1 MDLTREFIEKI
12 EEMAEVELIDVGGV
26 QYSSKEL
33 SRIDPPKPFYIKTKT
48 LTSIVD
54 FIGANIDE
62 LDIGKMIIHVVD
74 HRTVLVMSALDSIC
88 RDREYFIQAQ
98 AEPPEI
104 RLNNFTDRE
113 SFNIMLQSR
122 FADVADRSDV
132 LRSIGK
138 MRYEN
143 EVKMEDDGI
152 TQTVAS
158 KAGVALVR
166 EDQIPNP
173 VRLAPF
179 RTFSEIEQPIS
190 PFILRVDDKCN
201 VGLFEADGG
210 AWKNKAMQSIK
221 DYLEFELGEEYTIIA

>member
-1 MDLTREFIEKI
+1 MIDRSFLEKI
-12 EEMAEVELIDVGGV
+12 EEMATVELVEVGNI
-26 QYSSKEL
+26 QYATKEL
-33 SRIDPPKPFYIKTKT
+33 WRVDNPKPAKVKVKS
-48 LTSIVD
+48 LTGIVD
-54 FIGANIDE
+54 YLKANVDDLIIDG
-62 LDIGKMIIHVVD
+62 IIIHVED
-74 HRTVLVMSALDSIC
+74 HVTVWVMSGLEQDH
-88 RDREYFIQAQ
+88 RDREFYLMAR

-104 RLNNFTDRE
+104 RLNNFIDRE

-122 FADVADRSDV
+122 FADVADRADV

-143 EVKMEDDGI
+143 EVKMEDDGV

-221 DYLEFELGEEYTIIA
+221 NYLEFELGEGYTIIA

>member
-1 MDLTREFIEKI
+1 MIDRSFLEKI
-12 EEMAEVELIDVGGV
+12 EEMADVELIEVRNI
-26 QYSSKEL
+26 QYATKEL
-33 SRIDPPKPFYIKTKT
+33 WRVDNPKPAKVKVKS
-48 LTSIVD
+48 LTGIVD
-54 FIGANIDE
+54 YLKANVDDLIIDG
-62 LDIGKMIIHVVD
+62 IIIHVED
-74 HRTVLVMSALDSIC
+74 HATVWVMSGLEKDH
-88 RDREYFIQAQ
+88 RDREFYLMAK

-104 RLNNFTDRE
+104 RLNTFTDRE

-122 FADVADRSDV
+122 FADVADRADV

-221 DYLEFELGEEYTIIA
+221 NYLEFELGEGYTIIA

>member
-1 MDLTREFIEKI
+1 MIDRSFIEKI
-12 EEMAEVELIDVGGV
+12 EEMADVELVEVGNI
-26 QYSSKEL
+26 QYATKEL
-33 SRIDPPKPFYIKTKT
+33 WRVDNPKPAKVKVKS
-48 LTSIVD
+48 LTAIID
-54 FIGANIDE
+54 YLKANIDD
-62 LDIGKMIIHVVD
+62 LSIKGIIIHVED
-74 HRTVLVMSALDSIC
+74 HETVWVMSRLHRNH
-88 RDREYFIQAQ
+88 RDREFYLVAK
-98 AEPPEI
+98 ADTPEI

-122 FADVADRSDV
+122 FADVADRADV

-221 DYLEFELGEEYTIIA
+221 NYLEFELGEGYTIIA

>member
-12 EEMAEVELIDVGGV
+12 EEMATVELIEVGGV
-26 QYSSKEL
+26 QYSTQEL
-33 SRIDPPKPFYIKTKT
+33 SRINPPKPNFIQVNS
-48 LTSIVD
+48 LTAIID
-54 FIGANIDE
+54 FLGANVDK
-62 LDIGKMIIHVVD
+62 LDADKIIIHVD
-74 HRTVLVMSALDSIC
+74 NHQTVRILSALDLVYRS
-88 RDREYFIQAQ
+88 REFYVLAE

-113 SFNIMLQSR
+113 SFNIMLQAR
-122 FADVADRSDV
+122 FADVADRADV

-221 DYLEFELGEEYTIIA
+221 DFLEFELGESYTIIA

>member
-1 MDLTREFIEKI
+1 MIDRSFIEKI
-12 EEMAEVELIDVGGV
+12 EEMADVELVEVGNI
-26 QYSSKEL
+26 QYATKEL
-33 SRIDPPKPFYIKTKT
+33 WRVTNPKPAKVKVKS
-48 LTSIVD
+48 LTGIVD
-54 FIGANIDE
+54 YLKANVDDLSMEGI
-62 LDIGKMIIHVVD
+62 IIHVED
-74 HRTVLVMSALDSIC
+74 HVTVWVMSGLEQDH
-88 RDREYFIQAQ
+88 RDREFYLVSK
-98 AEPPEI
+98 AEPPEV

-122 FADVADRSDV
+122 FADVADRADV

-221 DYLEFELGEEYTIIA
+221 NYLEFELGEGYTIIA

>member
-1 MDLTREFIEKI
+1 MIDKSFIEKI
-12 EEMAEVELIDVGGV
+12 EDMAEVELLEVGNI
-26 QYSSKEL
+26 QYATKEL
-33 SRIDPPKPFYIKTKT
+33 WKVDNPKPAKVKVKSLTAIIDY
-48 LTSIVD
+48 LTSNVD
-54 FIGANIDE
+54 DLSMEGI
-62 LDIGKMIIHVVD
+62 IIHVED
-74 HRTVLVMSALDSIC
+74 HETVWVMSRLHSNH
-88 RDREYFIQAQ
+88 REREFYMVAK

-104 RLNNFTDRE
+104 RLNSFTDRE
-113 SFNIMLQSR
+113 SFNIILQSR
-122 FADVADRSDV
+122 FADVADRADV
-132 LRSIGK
+132 LRSIAK

-221 DYLEFELGEEYTIIA
+221 NYLEFELGQEYTIIA

>member
-1 MDLTREFIEKI
+1 MIDRSFIEKI
-12 EEMAEVELIDVGGV
+12 EEMADVELIEVGGV

-33 SRIDPPKPFYIKTKT
+33 LRIDPPKPNFIQVQS
-48 LTSIVD
+48 LTAIID
-54 FIGANIDE
+54 FLGANVDK
-62 LDIGKMIIHVVD
+62 LDADKLIIHVAD
-74 HRTVLVMSALDSIC
+74 HQTVRILSALDLVYRS
-88 RDREYFIQAQ
+88 REFYVLAK

-122 FADVADRSDV
+122 FADVADRADV

-173 VRLAPF
+173 VKLAPF

-221 DYLEFELGEEYTIIA
+221 NYLEFELGDGYTIIA

>member
-1 MDLTREFIEKI
+1 MIDRSFLEKI
-12 EEMAEVELIDVGGV
+12 EEMADVKLIEIEGV
-26 QYSSKEL
+26 QYSTKEL
-33 SRIDPPKPFYIKTKT
+33 SRINPPKPNFIQVQS
-48 LTSIVD
+48 LTAIIDFLRANVD
-54 FIGANIDE
+54 KLEA
-62 LDIGKMIIHVVD
+62 GKLIIHVDD
-74 HRTVLVMSALDSIC
+74 HQTVRILSALDSVYKS
-88 RDREYFIQAQ
+88 REIYIFAE

-122 FADVADRSDV
+122 FADVADRADV
-132 LRSIGK
+132 LRSIAK

-221 DYLEFELGEEYTIIA
+221 NYLEFELGEGYTIIA

>member
-1 MDLTREFIEKI
+1 MIDRSFLEKI
-12 EEMAEVELIDVGGV
+12 EEMAEVELLEVGNI
-26 QYSSKEL
+26 QYATKEL
-33 SRIDPPKPFYIKTKT
+33 WRVDPPKPAKVKVRS
-48 LTSIVD
+48 LTGIIDYLRANVD
-54 FIGANIDE
+54 DLIMKGI
-62 LDIGKMIIHVVD
+62 IIHVED
-74 HRTVLVMSALDSIC
+74 HQTVWIMSSLEQDH
-88 RDREYFIQAQ
+88 RDREFYLVAK

-104 RLNNFTDRE
+104 RLNNFIDRE

-210 AWKNKAMQSIK
+210 AWKNKAMQLIK
-221 DYLEFELGEEYTIIA
+221 DYLEFELGEGYTIIA

>member
-12 EEMAEVELIDVGGV
+12 EEMAVTELIDIEGV
-26 QYSSKEL
+26 QYSTKHL
-33 SRIDPPKPFYIKTKT
+33 HQINPPKPESIKTKS
-48 LTSIVD
+48 LTAIID
-54 FIGANIDE
+54 FIGANIDK
-62 LDIGKMIIHVVD
+62 LDPEKIIIQVID
-74 HRTVLVMSALDSIC
+74 HESVRIMSALDFVY
-88 RDREYFIQAQ
+88 RDREYYIWAQ
-98 AEPPEI
+98 ANPPEI

-113 SFNIMLQSR
+113 SFNIMLQAR
-122 FADVADRSDV
+122 FADIADRADV

-173 VRLAPF
+173 VKLAPF

-221 DYLEFELGEEYTIIA
+221 NYLEFELGESYTIIA

>member
-1 MDLTREFIEKI
+1 MIDRSFLEKI
-12 EEMAEVELIDVGGV
+12 EEMADVELIEVGNI
-26 QYSSKEL
+26 QYATKEL
-33 SRIDPPKPFYIKTKT
+33 WRVNNPKPAKVKVKS
-48 LTSIVD
+48 LTGIVD
-54 FIGANIDE
+54 YLKANVDDLNMEGI
-62 LDIGKMIIHVVD
+62 IIHVED
-74 HRTVLVMSALDSIC
+74 HVTVWVMSELEQDH
-88 RDREYFIQAQ
+88 RDREFYLVAK

-122 FADVADRSDV
+122 FADVADRADV
-132 LRSIGK
+132 LRSIAK

-221 DYLEFELGEEYTIIA
+221 NYLEFELGEGYTIIA

>member
-1 MDLTREFIEKI
+1 
-12 EEMAEVELIDVGGV
+12 
-26 QYSSKEL
+26 
-33 SRIDPPKPFYIKTKT
+33 
-48 LTSIVD
+48 
-54 FIGANIDE
+54 
-62 LDIGKMIIHVVD
+62 
-74 HRTVLVMSALDSIC
+74 
-88 RDREYFIQAQ
+88 
-98 AEPPEI
+98 
-104 RLNNFTDRE
+104 
-113 SFNIMLQSR
+113 MLQAR
-122 FADVADRSDV
+122 FADVADRADV

-143 EVKMEDDGI
+143 EVKMEDDGV

-179 RTFSEIEQPIS
+179 RTFTEIEQPIS

-210 AWKNKAMQSIK
+210 GVRLSI
-221 DYLEFELGEEYTIIA
+221 

>member
-1 MDLTREFIEKI
+1 MIDRSFIEKI
-12 EEMAEVELIDVGGV
+12 EQMADVELIEVGGV

-33 SRIDPPKPFYIKTKT
+33 SQIVPPKPNYINVKS
-48 LTSIVD
+48 LTAIID
-54 FIGANIDE
+54 FINANVDE
-62 LDIGKMIIHVVD
+62 LEAGKLIIHVVD
-74 HRTVLVMSALDSIC
+74 HETVKIISALDRIY
-88 RDREYFIQAQ
+88 RAREYYIWAQ

-122 FADVADRSDV
+122 FADVADRADV

-221 DYLEFELGEEYTIIA
+221 DYLEFELGEGYTIIA

>member
-1 MDLTREFIEKI
+1 MIDRSFIEKI
-12 EEMAEVELIDVGGV
+12 EQMAEVEGLEFGGV
-26 QYSSKEL
+26 DYTSKEVFK
-33 SRIDPPKPFYIKTKT
+33 IKPPLASHLNVTS
-48 LTSIVD
+48 LTSVVD
-54 FIGANIDE
+54 YLKANVDCLPLDE
-62 LDIGKMIIHVVD
+62 LIIRVD
-74 HRTVLVMSALDSIC
+74 NFKSVTIFSKLDDVHRV
-88 RDREYFIQAQ
+88 RELYINAI

-122 FADVADRSDV
+122 FADVADRADV
-132 LRSIGK
+132 LCSIGK

-221 DYLEFELGEEYTIIA
+221 NYLEFELGDGYTIIA

>member
-1 MDLTREFIEKI
+1 MIDRSFLEKI
-12 EEMAEVELIDVGGV
+12 EEMADVELIEVGNI
-26 QYSSKEL
+26 QYATKEL
-33 SRIDPPKPFYIKTKT
+33 WRVDNPKPAKVKVKS
-48 LTSIVD
+48 LTGIVD
-54 FIGANIDE
+54 YLKANVDDLIIDG
-62 LDIGKMIIHVVD
+62 IIIHVED
-74 HRTVLVMSALDSIC
+74 HATVWVMSGLEQDH
-88 RDREYFIQAQ
+88 RDREFYLMAK

-113 SFNIMLQSR
+113 SFNIILQSR
-122 FADVADRSDV
+122 FADVADRADV
-132 LRSIGK
+132 LRSIAK

-221 DYLEFELGEEYTIIA
+221 NYLEFELGQEYTIIA

>member
-1 MDLTREFIEKI
+1 MIDRSFIEKI
-12 EEMAEVELIDVGGV
+12 EEMATVELVEVGNI
-26 QYSSKEL
+26 QYATKEL
-33 SRIDPPKPFYIKTKT
+33 WRVDNPKPAKVKVKS
-48 LTSIVD
+48 LTGIVD
-54 FIGANIDE
+54 YLKANVDDLNIE
-62 LDIGKMIIHVVD
+62 GIIIHVED
-74 HRTVLVMSALDSIC
+74 HETVWVMSGLEQDH
-88 RDREYFIQAQ
+88 RDREFYLMAR
-98 AEPPEI
+98 AETPEI

-122 FADVADRSDV
+122 FADVADRAEV

-221 DYLEFELGEEYTIIA
+221 NYLEFELGEGYTIIA

>member
-12 EEMAEVELIDVGGV
+12 EEMAVAELIDIEGV
-26 QYSSKEL
+26 QYSTKHL
-33 SRIDPPKPFYIKTKT
+33 HQINPPKPESIKTKS
-48 LTSIVD
+48 LTAIID
-54 FIGANIDE
+54 YIGANIDK
-62 LDIGKMIIHVVD
+62 LDPEKIIIQVID
-74 HRTVLVMSALDSIC
+74 HESVRIMSALDFVY
-88 RDREYFIQAQ
+88 RGREYYIWAQ
-98 AEPPEI
+98 AETPEI

-122 FADVADRSDV
+122 FADVADRADV

-221 DYLEFELGEEYTIIA
+221 DYLEFELGEGYTIIA

>member
-1 MDLTREFIEKI
+1 MIDRSFIEKI
-12 EEMAEVELIDVGGV
+12 EEMAAVELVEVGNI
-26 QYSSKEL
+26 QYATKEL
-33 SRIDPPKPFYIKTKT
+33 WRVDNPKPAKVKVKS
-48 LTSIVD
+48 LTGIVD
-54 FIGANIDE
+54 YLKSNVDGLIVDGI
-62 LDIGKMIIHVVD
+62 IIHVED
-74 HRTVLVMSALDSIC
+74 HETVWIMSGLEEDH
-88 RDREYFIQAQ
+88 RDREFYLMAK
-98 AEPPEI
+98 AETPEI
-104 RLNNFTDRE
+104 RLNNFIDRE

-122 FADVADRSDV
+122 FADVADRADV

-143 EVKMEDDGI
+143 ELKMEDDGI

-173 VRLAPF
+173 VKLAPF

-221 DYLEFELGEEYTIIA
+221 NYLEFELGEGYTIIA

>member
-1 MDLTREFIEKI
+1 MIDRSFIEKI
-12 EEMAEVELIDVGGV
+12 EEMAEVEMIEVGGV

-33 SRIDPPKPFYIKTKT
+33 LRIDPPHPINFSVKS
-48 LTSIVD
+48 LTAIID
-54 FIGANIDE
+54 FITSNVDE
-62 LDIGKMIIHVVD
+62 LEADKIIIHVVD
-74 HRTVLVMSALDSIC
+74 HETVKIISALDRIY
-88 RDREYFIQAQ
+88 RARECYLWAH

-122 FADVADRSDV
+122 FADVADRADV
-132 LRSIGK
+132 LRSIAK

-221 DYLEFELGEEYTIIA
+221 NYLEFELGQEYTIIA

>member
-1 MDLTREFIEKI
+1 MIDRSFIEKI
-12 EEMAEVELIDVGGV
+12 EQMADVELIEVGNI
-26 QYSSKEL
+26 QYATKEL
-33 SRIDPPKPFYIKTKT
+33 WRVDNPKPAKVKVKS
-48 LTSIVD
+48 LTAIID
-54 FIGANIDE
+54 YLKANIDGLSIE
-62 LDIGKMIIHVVD
+62 GIIIHVED
-74 HRTVLVMSALDSIC
+74 HETVWVMSRLHRNH
-88 RDREYFIQAQ
+88 RDREFYLMAK

-122 FADVADRSDV
+122 FADVADRADV

-221 DYLEFELGEEYTIIA
+221 NYLEFELGEGYTIIA

>member
-1 MDLTREFIEKI
+1 MIDRSFLEKI
-12 EEMAEVELIDVGGV
+12 EEMAAAELIEVEGV
-26 QYSSKEL
+26 QYSTKDLYQIE
-33 SRIDPPKPFYIKTKT
+33 PPKPKSIQTKS
-48 LTSIVD
+48 LTAIVD
-54 FIGANIDE
+54 FIKANIDK
-62 LDIGKMIIHVVD
+62 LDADKMIIHVID
-74 HRTVLVMSALDSIC
+74 HQSVQIMSALDFVY
-88 RDREYFIQAQ
+88 RDREYYIRAQ
-98 AEPPEI
+98 AEPPES
-104 RLNNFTDRE
+104 RLNSFIDRE
-113 SFNIMLQSR
+113 TFNIMLQSR
-122 FADVADRSDV
+122 FADVADRAEV

-143 EVKMEDDGI
+143 EVKLEDDGI

-158 KAGVALVR
+158 KSGVALVR
-166 EDQIPNP
+166 EEQIPNP

-221 DYLEFELGEEYTIIA
+221 DYLEFELGEGYTIIA